1 MFCVDAV
8 AEVAACFPAQT
19 HQSHVELP
27 VGQWV
32 GVPVGTPVAVPA
44 GATVWMSESPPASGL
59 VQSDRVAGFASEV
72 IPNAAAEHD
81 VLSEGGVAESPPAQE
96 ALETDGA
103 VGVQP
108 EVHPAAGGVGAES
121 LGAPMCKGWDSL
133 AAQLCAQELE
143 QVSYDFYWDGCL
155 WTLLSLS

>member
-8 AEVAACFPAQT
+8 AEVSACFPAQT
-19 HQSHVELP
+19 HHAHVELP

-72 IPNAAAEHD
+72 IPNAAAEYD
-81 VLSEGGVAESPPAQE
+81 VLSEGGVAESPTAQDAVE
-96 ALETDGA
+96 ADGV
-103 VGVQP
+103 VGDQP
-108 EVHPAAGGVGAES
+108 EGRPAASATV
-121 LGAPMCKGWDSL
+121 
-133 AAQLCAQELE
+133 
-143 QVSYDFYWDGCL
+143 
-155 WTLLSLS
+155 